1 VNVAP
6 QRGKNFEALCYNR
19 SPSRRIDPVP
29 CASRPGVRKD
39 KFERRRS
46 TMTERLDLL
55 KIAQEEQTGDL
66 FKYLDSIYK
75 RSKIQP
81 RGVSDA
87 VIWEGGNPS
96 GNVKAVAHAL
106 TDAFALNGTLM
117 ALDVLGLPF
126 LGVPMMAQYRH
137 DTKLKPLEWF
147 GKLDYTAIKWS
158 TAGDAL
164 VNENGKKVVVMG
176 KSANAPLRTA
186 AGVYCNVRPYG
197 TITSVRFMPGL
208 PYSQD
213 GKKFRVD
220 KDTGNI
226 HSEMNTPG
234 VRMAYAVRLF
244 LKMVHET
251 GEIGRV
257 ATKPTQAQE
266 DAVNAGILRWLIQG
280 TKFKLNRRYAV
291 DAYAEHKANVD
302 GIVALL
308 PKDFKAGME
317 NWDGEINEHISDTNF
332 GILLHDM
339 YQQRKAIVYATD
351 LDGDRLTDLMADAP
365 DVLRGWGQMVLDHVK
380 ASTDMKKVWKEM
392 GFTMTNGKD
401 MTSVMYRMEGEPI
414 FEQTLGSADA
424 MLLRLLAGDETVGG
438 TKQPYDPRI
447 HFVLINEAYKAANPG
462 NERLSGWLD
471 MQLETFDKIYGSTR
485 PRYIEGYNKLKEAIK
500 PWGK

>member
-1 VNVAP
+1 
-6 QRGKNFEALCYNR
+6 
-19 SPSRRIDPVP
+19 
-29 CASRPGVRKD
+29 
-39 KFERRRS
+39 
-46 TMTERLDLL
+46 MTERLDLL
-55 KIAQEEQTGDL
+55 KIAQAEQSGDL
-66 FKYLDSIYK
+66 FKLLDGIYK
-75 RSKIQP
+75 RSKVQP
-81 RGVSDA
+81 RGISDA
-87 VIWEGGNPS
+87 VIWEGGS
-96 GNVKAVAHAL
+96 THGNVKPVAHAF
-106 TDAFALNGTLM
+106 TDMFALNGTLM

-137 DTKLKPLEWF
+137 DTKLAPLDWF
-147 GKLDYTAIKWS
+147 GKLEYTAIKWS

-164 VNENGKKVVVMG
+164 VNDNGKKVVVLG
-176 KSANAPLRTA
+176 KSANAPLRTK

-213 GKKFRVD
+213 GKKFQVD
-220 KDTGNI
+220 KSTGNI

-234 VRMAYAVRLF
+234 IRMAYAVRLF

-251 GEIGRV
+251 KQVGRV

-266 DAVNAGILRWLIQG
+266 DAVNAGILRWLLQG
-280 TKFKLNRRYAV
+280 TKFQLKRKYAV

-317 NWDGEINEHISDTNF
+317 NWGGEIHEHISDTNF

-339 YQQRKAIVYATD
+339 MQQRKAIVYATD

-365 DVLRGWGQMVLDHVK
+365 DVLRAWGQLVLDHAK
-380 ASTDMKKVWKEM
+380 SGADMKKVWKDM

-438 TKQPYDPRI
+438 EKQPYDPRI

-462 NERLSGWLD
+462 NKDLDRWLD
-471 MQLETFDKIYGSTR
+471 AQLATFDKVYGGKQR
-485 PRYIEGYNKLKEAIK
+485 PRYIDGYNKLKEAIK

>member
-1 VNVAP
+1 
-6 QRGKNFEALCYNR
+6 
-19 SPSRRIDPVP
+19 
-29 CASRPGVRKD
+29 
-39 KFERRRS
+39 
-46 TMTERLDLL
+46 
-55 KIAQEEQTGDL
+55 
-66 FKYLDSIYK
+66 
-75 RSKIQP
+75 
-81 RGVSDA
+81 
-87 VIWEGGNPS
+87 
-96 GNVKAVAHAL
+96 
-106 TDAFALNGTLM
+106 
-117 ALDVLGLPF
+117 
-126 LGVPMMAQYRH
+126 
-137 DTKLKPLEWF
+137 
-147 GKLDYTAIKWS
+147 
-158 TAGDAL
+158 
-164 VNENGKKVVVMG
+164 MG

-197 TITSVRFMPGL
+197 TITNVRFMPGL

-213 GKKFRVD
+213 GKKFQVD
-220 KDTGNI
+220 KATGNI

-244 LKMVHET
+244 LKLVHET
-251 GEIGRV
+251 GQVGRV

-266 DAVNAGILRWLIQG
+266 DAVNAGILRWLLQG
-280 TKFKLNRRYAV
+280 TKFKLNRQYAV

-317 NWDGEINEHISDTNF
+317 SWGGEINEHIADTNF

-365 DVLRGWGQMVLDHVK
+365 DVLRGWGQKILDHVK
-380 ASTDMKKVWKEM
+380 AGTDMNKLWKEM

-438 TKQPYDPRI
+438 EKQPYDPRI
-447 HFVLINEAYKAANPG
+447 HFVLINDAYKAANPG
-462 NERLSGWLD
+462 NKELAGWLD
-471 MQLETFDKIYGSTR
+471 AQLATFDKIYGGKR
-485 PRYIEGYNKLKEAIK
+485 PRYVEGYNKLKEAIK
-500 PWGK
+500 PWGGK

>member
-1 VNVAP
+1 
-6 QRGKNFEALCYNR
+6 
-19 SPSRRIDPVP
+19 
-29 CASRPGVRKD
+29 
-39 KFERRRS
+39 
-46 TMTERLDLL
+46 MTERIDLL
-55 KIAQEEQTGDL
+55 KIAQDEQNGDL
-66 FKYLDSIYK
+66 FKLLDSIYQ
-75 RSKIQP
+75 RSKVQP
-81 RGVSDA
+81 RGISDA
-87 VIWEGGNPS
+87 IIWEGGNQH
-96 GNVKAVAHAL
+96 GNVKPVAHSF
-106 TDAFALNGTLM
+106 TDMFALNGTLM

-126 LGVPMMAQYRH
+126 LGVPMMAQFRH
-137 DTKLKPLEWF
+137 DTRLASLEWF
-147 GKLDYTAIKWS
+147 GKLEYTAIKWS
-158 TAGDAL
+158 TAGDFM
-164 VNENGKKVVVMG
+164 VNQDGKKVVVFG

-220 KDTGNI
+220 RDTGNI

-251 GEIGRV
+251 KQIGRV

-266 DAVNAGILRWLIQG
+266 DAVNAGIVRWLLQG
-280 TKFKLNRRYAV
+280 TKFEIKRRYAV
-291 DAYAEHKANVD
+291 DAYAEHRANVD
-302 GIVALL
+302 AIVALL

-317 NWDGEINEHISDTNF
+317 NWSGEINEHISDTNF
-332 GILLHDM
+332 GLLLHDM
-339 YQQRKAIVYATD
+339 IRQRKAIVYATD

-365 DVLRGWGQMVLDHVK
+365 EVLRNWGQIVLDHAK
-380 ASTDMKKVWKEM
+380 TGADMRKVWSEM
-392 GFTMTNGKD
+392 GFTMKSGHD
-401 MTSVMYRMEGEPI
+401 MTSVMYRMQGEPI

-438 TKQPYDPRI
+438 EKQPYDPRI

-462 NERLSGWLD
+462 NKELARWLD
-471 MQLETFDKIYGSTR
+471 AQLATFDKIYGSKR